1 MQPPAALESI
11 ARGEIRRS
19 PSRAEAVSASADYL
33 AQHYDLVADEIALR
47 GKVIPILGAGV
58 NLSGRPHDAR
68 WHASADYLPSGSE
81 LAEHLAEHFR
91 YPGADASDLMRV
103 SQFALTARGD
113 GPLYDELHRVFEVKY
128 APGPLHRFLASL
140 PPLLRARKLPQQ
152 LIVTTNYDYAL
163 ELAFIEAKEKF
174 DLVAYSLGEDGR
186 ARFWHVPPGGEPI
199 LIRSPNDYNDVSTDV
214 QTVILKIHGSVDRR
228 SPPDRDFETFVITE
242 DDYIDYLA
250 HAEPLNLFP
259 VRIAAV
265 LKTSHLLFLGYGLK
279 DWNLRVLLRR
289 LWRDQRR
296 HYASWAVQL
305 HPDPIELRFWSTR
318 GLEVLDADIGT
329 YVEEVGRRV
338 TAVAAAET

>member
-1 MQPPAALESI
+1 MGAP
-11 ARGEIRRS
+11 
-19 PSRAEAVSASADYL
+19 VDYL
-33 AQHYDLVADEIALR
+33 AEHYDLVADEIALR

-58 NLSGRPHDAR
+58 NLAGRGEDAR
-68 WHASADYLPSGSE
+68 WEPSAKYLPSGGE
-81 LAEHLAEHFR
+81 LAEHLAAHFH

-113 GPLYDELHRVFEVKY
+113 GPLYDELHRLFEAEY
-128 APGPLHRFLASL
+128 PPGPLHRFLASL
-140 PPLLRARKLPQQ
+140 PPLLRARDLPHQ
-152 LIVTTNYDYAL
+152 LILTTNYDYAL
-163 ELAFIEAKEKF
+163 ELAFMDVGEEV
-174 DLVAYSLGEDGR
+174 DLVAYSTGEDGR

-199 LIRSPNDYNDVSTDV
+199 LIESPNDYYDVSTDV
-214 QTVILKIHGSVDRR
+214 RTVILKIHGSVDRR

-250 HAEPLNLFP
+250 HAEPLSLFP

-265 LKTSHLLFLGYGLK
+265 LKTSHLLFLGYGLR

-296 HYASWAVQL
+296 HYTSWAVQL
-305 HPDPIELRFWSTR
+305 RPDPIELRFWGKR
-318 GLEVLDADIGT
+318 GLEVLDADLGT

-338 TAVAAAET
+338 TAAAATAET